1 MTSRTPPTYALHA
14 PDMSRNQSRREQ
26 LLSWMRSQ
34 GGGIAVI
41 PTAPERSR
49 NRDNHY
55 AYRHDSDFFY
65 LTGYTEPH
73 AWLVLIAGDQDQSL
87 LFCESKNAEM
97 ELWNGVRWGPE
108 AAAEHFGF
116 ERALDVALLDET
128 LSELMLGQ
136 SRLFSTLSRPA
147 GPELLGRL
155 QAWITQATQSCR
167 GTRATPHQW
176 LDLSEVL
183 SEMRLIKDAGEQR
196 TMREAA
202 KISAQGHVRAMQ
214 ATQPGKH
221 EFELEAELLYTFRKH
236 GAQAVAYNSIVA
248 AGANACILHHA
259 AGNSIMRDG
268 DLVLIDAGCELDGY
282 ASDITRTFP
291 ANGKFSG
298 PQRALYEI
306 VLAAQEAAI
315 ACTTPADH
323 WNAGHDAAVRVL
335 TQGLLDVGLLK
346 GTLEQAIDTSA
357 YRDFYMH
364 RTGHW
369 LGMDVHDVGS
379 YRIPPATSE
388 DRPWRR
394 LESGMVLTI
403 EPGLYIRPAENISEE
418 FWNIGIRIEDDAIV
432 TAQGCELITRGV
444 PVDIEAIETLMR
456 R

>member
-1 MTSRTPPTYALHA
+1 MTSHTPPPFALHA
-14 PDMSRNQSRREQ
+14 PDISGNTSRREQ
-26 LLSWMRSQ
+26 LLTWMRSQ

-41 PTAPERSR
+41 PTAPERAR

-55 AYRHDSDFFY
+55 SFRHDSDFFY
-65 LTGYTEPH
+65 LTGFTEPH
-73 AWLVLIAGDQDQSL
+73 AWLVLIAGDQDQSI
-87 LFCESKNAEM
+87 LFCESKNAEL

-116 ERALDVALLDET
+116 ERALDIGSLDET
-128 LSELMLGQ
+128 LPELMLGQ
-136 SRLFSTLSRPA
+136 PRLFTTLSRPA
-147 GPELLGRL
+147 SPELLPKL
-155 QAWITQATQSCR
+155 QTWITQATQSSR

-176 LDLSEVL
+176 QDLSEVL
-183 SEMRLIKDAGEQR
+183 CEMRLIKDAGEQR
-196 TMREAA
+196 TMRTAA

-214 ATQPGKH
+214 AAQPGMH

-268 DLVLIDAGCELDGY
+268 DLVLIDGGCELDGY

-306 VLAAQEAAI
+306 VLAAQEAA
-315 ACTTPADH
+315 AAYTSPAYH
-323 WNAGHDAAVRVL
+323 WNAGHDAAVSVL
-335 TQGLLDVGLLK
+335 TQGLLDAGLLK
-346 GTLEQAIDTSA
+346 GTLEQALDTAA
-357 YRDFYMH
+357 YKPFYMH

-379 YRIPPATSE
+379 YRMPPAANE
-388 DRPWRR
+388 DRPWRM

-403 EPGLYIRPAENISEE
+403 EPGLYVRPDENTPEE
-418 FWNIGIRIEDDAIV
+418 FWGIGIRIEDDAIV
-432 TAQGCELITRGV
+432 TDQGCALITRDV
-444 PVDIEAIETLMR
+444 PVAIDEIEALMR
-456 R
+456 G

>member
-1 MTSRTPPTYALHA
+1 MTSHTPPPFALHA
-14 PDMSRNQSRREQ
+14 PDISGNTSRREQ
-26 LLSWMRSQ
+26 LLTWMRSQ

-41 PTAPERSR
+41 PTAPERAR

-55 AYRHDSDFFY
+55 SFRHDSDFFY
-65 LTGYTEPH
+65 LTGFTEPH
-73 AWLVLIAGDQDQSL
+73 AWLVLIAGDQDQSI
-87 LFCESKNAEM
+87 LFCESKNAEL
-97 ELWNGVRWGPE
+97 ELWNGVRWGPK

-116 ERALDVALLDET
+116 ERALDIGCLDET
-128 LSELMLGQ
+128 LPELMLGQ
-136 SRLFSTLSRPA
+136 PRLFTTLSRPA
-147 GPELLGRL
+147 GPELLPKL
-155 QAWITQATQSCR
+155 QTWITQATQSSR

-176 LDLSEVL
+176 QDLSEVL
-183 SEMRLIKDAGEQR
+183 CEMRLIKDAGEQR
-196 TMREAA
+196 TMRAAA
-202 KISAQGHVRAMQ
+202 KISAEGHVRAMQ
-214 ATQPGKH
+214 AAQPGKH

-259 AGNSIMRDG
+259 AGNSIMHDG

-306 VLAAQEAAI
+306 VLAAQEAAA
-315 ACTTPADH
+315 ACTSPAYH
-323 WNAGHDAAVRVL
+323 WNAGHDAAVSVL

-346 GTLEQAIDTSA
+346 GTLEQALDTGA
-357 YRDFYMH
+357 YKPFYMH

-379 YRIPPATSE
+379 YRMPPAANE
-388 DRPWRR
+388 DRPWRM

-403 EPGLYIRPAENISEE
+403 EPGLYVRPDENTPEE
-418 FWNIGIRIEDDAIV
+418 FWGIGIRIEDDAIV
-432 TAQGCELITRGV
+432 TDQGCALITRDV
-444 PVDIEAIETLMR
+444 PVAIDEIEALMR
-456 R
+456 G